1 MKGIV
6 NSLGQKIL
14 QHIKEPVHGQLQ
26 VPGDKSISHRA
37 IMFGSLAKGT
47 TKVTNFLNGD
57 DCLHTM
63 QAFRELGVNIKQSG
77 TNITIISEGYNHFI
91 EPKVP
96 LYFGNSGTTA
106 RLMIGLLSALPFQT
120 LIYGDPYLT
129 ERPMDR
135 VIIPLSDMGAR
146 IHGRGNG
153 GLLPLSIQGN
163 NLNGIEYK
171 LPVKSAQVKSAILL
185 AGLLSKDKTTVI
197 EKTKTRDH
205 TENMLQAFGADL
217 VVDGNTIT
225 VTNKNELIGTDIHV
239 PGDISSA
246 AFLMVAA
253 AIVPNSKLTLT
264 NVGLNETR
272 TGIIDVLQAMN
283 ADIEITNEQTVGGEK
298 SGDITIRQRS
308 LKSTTISGEIIPRLI
323 DEIPVI
329 ALLATQ
335 AEGRTV
341 IKDAEELKVKE
352 TDRIAAVVD
361 VLSSLG
367 ASIEATND
375 GMIIHG
381 KTELTGGE
389 ISAYS
394 DHRIAM
400 MGVVASLIAKESVI
414 LDDDS
419 SIAVSYPSFFQDL
432 NTIT

>member
-153 GLLPLSIQGN
+153 GLLPLSIQGT